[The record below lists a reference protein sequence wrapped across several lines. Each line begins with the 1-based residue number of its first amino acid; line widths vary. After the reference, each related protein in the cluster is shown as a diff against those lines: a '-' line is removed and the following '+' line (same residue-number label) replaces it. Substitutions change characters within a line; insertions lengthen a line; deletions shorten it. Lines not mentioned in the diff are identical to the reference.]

1 MDLAHGFGMLAVGLI
16 AILIGGTIIFLVI
29 NKTQRLEKE
38 EKEKTTILDVFK
50 GLKWKQI

>member
-1 MDLAHGFGMLAVGLI
+1 MDIAHGFGMLAVGLI

-38 EKEKTTILDVFK
+38 EKEKAIILDLFK
-50 GLKWKQI
+50 RLK

>member
-1 MDLAHGFGMLAVGLI
+1 MDIAHGFGMLAVGLI

-38 EKEKTTILDVFK
+38 EKEKATILDLFK
-50 GLKWKQI
+50 RLK